1 MPIFDGVLGLL
12 EETAADGQ
20 SVREVLGDDIEGFC
34 SALAG
39 EEGAK
44 SYRDKWREQLN
55 KNVAKKLSK

>member
-1 MPIFDGVLGLL
+1 MPILDGALGLL

-20 SVREVLGDDIEGFC
+20 RVQEAIGDDIEGFC

-55 KNVAKKLSK
+55 RNITKRLGK